1 MNKLV
6 VAKVEKIARKVK
18 DDLRQSGFVIP
29 VNNRDG
35 SISVDNY
42 KIVKDKSGFY
52 SIRDRDNDVI
62 IKQINLP
69 QTAAVLANKLA
80 LGRGIDTEIL
90 LDDREYGYNLFE
102 ELLSKQIS
110 EASIVKK
117 DYDRADL
124 MSVKLR
130 IASYKK
136 TEAKKKISYSFEKLR
151 KLL

>member
-52 SIRDRDNDVI
+52 SIRDRDNDVV

-136 TEAKKKISYSFEKLR
+136 TEAKKKITYSFEKLR

>member
-42 KIVKDKSGFY
+42 RIVKDKSGFY
-52 SIRDRDNDVI
+52 SIKDRDNDVV

-90 LDDREYGYNLFE
+90 VTDREYGYNLFE

-110 EASIVKK
+110 ETSIEKK

-136 TEAKKKISYSFEKLR
+136 TEAKKKIIYSFEKLR

>member
-1 MNKLV
+1 
-6 VAKVEKIARKVK
+6 
-18 DDLRQSGFVIP
+18 

-102 ELLSKQIS
+102 ELLSKKIS

>member
-1 MNKLV
+1 MNKIV
-6 VAKVEKIARKVK
+6 VERVERIARKVK
-18 DDLRQSGFVIP
+18 EDLRQSGFVIP

-52 SIRDRDNDVI
+52 SIRDRDNDI
-62 IKQINLP
+62 IVKQINLP

-90 LDDREYGYNLFE
+90 VTDREYGYNLFE

-110 EASIVKK
+110 ENSIIKK
-117 DYDRADL
+117 DYDRAEI
-124 MSVKLR
+124 MSTKLK
-130 IASYKK
+130 IAAYKK
-136 TEAKKKISYSFEKLR
+136 TEAKKKIIYSFEKLR
-151 KLL
+151 RLL

>member
-6 VAKVEKIARKVK
+6 VARVEKIARKVK

-102 ELLSKQIS
+102 ELLSKKIS

>member
-1 MNKLV
+1 MNKIV
-6 VAKVEKIARKVK
+6 VERVERIARKVK
-18 DDLRQSGFVIP
+18 EDLRQSGFVIP

-52 SIRDRDNDVI
+52 SIRDRDNDI
-62 IKQINLP
+62 IVKQINLP

-90 LDDREYGYNLFE
+90 VTDREYGYNLFE

-110 EASIVKK
+110 ENSIIKK
-117 DYDRADL
+117 DYDRAEI
-124 MSVKLR
+124 MSTKLK
-130 IASYKK
+130 IAAYKK
-136 TEAKKKISYSFEKLR
+136 TEAKKKIIYSFEKLR